1 MYQKFHRA
9 CWLEIDLGRIK
20 NNFRELQKMAGDRV
34 TIMPAVKANAYGHGV
49 IMACRAL
56 VKLAPIGVFCLM
68 ASAIGSY
75 GLSLISNIAKLL
87 GTFYAGYILHI
98 LVIYLLPVWCVA
110 RIDPLSFFQL
120 FSVYRRTY
128 RCGRGNT

>member
-1 MYQKFHRA
+1 MSFVTRPTVIT
-9 CWLEIDLGRIK
+9 IDLGAAAANMRAICGAVGPQTK
-20 NNFRELQKMAGDRV
+20 VAAV
-34 TIMPAVKANAYGHGV
+34 VKANAYGHGV

-87 GTFYAGYILHI
+87 GTFYAGCILHI